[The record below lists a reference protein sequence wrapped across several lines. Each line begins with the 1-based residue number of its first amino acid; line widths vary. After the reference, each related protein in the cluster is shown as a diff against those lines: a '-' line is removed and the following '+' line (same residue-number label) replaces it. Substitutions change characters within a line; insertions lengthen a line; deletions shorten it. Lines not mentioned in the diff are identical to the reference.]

1 MRSRIPI
8 LLAAVGLIVA
18 GALAWR
24 GETGNLARKD
34 AAPTR
39 GPEEEE
45 SRAGK
50 DPGESRTFS
59 REESDP
65 FSGVLRGDGQVIAR
79 DDLLTL
85 FNARVGETEHLPVGK
100 GIAGTVTLVHRH
112 ASGDLAIGLELT
124 GFEDASAFFSLSPEG
139 RLGGHLLS
147 RRSATAYR
155 LEATEQANAS
165 FLRKIHAD
173 ELVCV
178 RYERGRL
185 LPGMPPE
192 PEASEASDD
201 GGGKSETVVPLL
213 ESLPGSSRVIYLNFA
228 GETVAGTPW
237 NSSYNGGVPI
247 VAKPFSNP
255 ALIPEIWE
263 SVAEDYAVFDANVTT
278 DRAAYENATPNRRV
292 MVIFTPTKAWYGSA
306 GGVAYL
312 NSFGSGTNPY
322 CWVFNVTLSGAAE
335 SGSHEIGHTVGL
347 RHDGTSSRVYYT
359 GHTHASGVSW
369 APIMGTGYGQTIVQ
383 FSRGEYPNANRT
395 EDDFSI
401 ASGYLP
407 FRPDDHGDSPSNA
420 SAITP
425 GGAIAA
431 SGVIERA
438 GDEDWFRF
446 ESGAPGPLSVTATP
460 HPRFRNLDIGLEL
473 LDETLAVV
481 AVSASE
487 GPFDASLD
495 LPSLPAG
502 VHYLRLTG
510 TGLGSPWTG
519 YGRYGSVGTYT
530 LTGTYTVEPPPD
542 TPTGLTAGDGGS
554 TEGVLLAW
562 NSVAQAHGYRLYRGL
577 SPDAGDAV
585 FLASS
590 AGTTHL
596 DVSAVAG
603 TTYHYFVTSTNLS
616 RESPR
621 SPGESGWRQFLVPES
636 PAPAIATNDSP
647 HSIRVS
653 WPAAE
658 RAQSYRIWRHA
669 VDRFAGATELAT
681 TQRLSWHD
689 TSTAPGD
696 PHYYFIEAVNR
707 GGISVPAGTPVAGV
721 KIPMP
726 LGTPTGLAASD
737 DTSSLLTLV
746 TWDAAE
752 GATGY
757 RVYRHTVESAD
768 GATEIAR
775 VPPTTSHHDTS
786 AQQGVTYWY
795 FVRAILAGGDSL
807 PSNLDAGSRQIAP
820 PLVPVSLAAT
830 QGSHPGGVSIS
841 WAAVPDASKYLV
853 YRGTDAG
860 PGTAELL
867 GETSLPGWLDE
878 KADPGRTYRY
888 FVRAANDAG
897 ESGYTGAALGFG
909 PETDPL
915 DDAFENNDDPSMAT
929 PLTLREIRAVA
940 VDGDPDWYEVT
951 LDPGDTRLDFLVPYD
966 PGEGSILLSLHTA
979 DGTSLAAFSGGDG
992 ARVISHTGEAGLT
1005 YLVLVERDDGA
1016 AVPYRLIWRSLSL
1029 GESGLEPDMKIGL
1042 SSAPAIGEGVRNANG
1057 AGQTLGL
1064 GLRPRTSRHIF
1075 VTLTSRSAVA
1085 GTFLLSSKGRQSP
1098 FRLDCDRLA
1107 GSQWQRVT
1115 TALRG
1120 GGVASVL
1127 EPFASASFRITVRR
1141 PSRNAGRP
1149 TRVFRFLT
1157 ARPENEPAIVDVVRL
1172 RLNTEGK
1179 ARR

>member
-278 DRAAYENATPNRRV
+278 DRAAYENAAPNRRV

-438 GDEDWFRF
+438 GDED
-446 ESGAPGPLSVTATP
+446 
-460 HPRFRNLDIGLEL
+460 
-473 LDETLAVV
+473 
-481 AVSASE
+481 
-487 GPFDASLD
+487 
-495 LPSLPAG
+495 
-502 VHYLRLTG
+502 
-510 TGLGSPWTG
+510 
-519 YGRYGSVGTYT
+519 
-530 LTGTYTVEPPPD
+530 
-542 TPTGLTAGDGGS
+542 
-554 TEGVLLAW
+554 
-562 NSVAQAHGYRLYRGL
+562 
-577 SPDAGDAV
+577 
-585 FLASS
+585 
-590 AGTTHL
+590 
-596 DVSAVAG
+596 
-603 TTYHYFVTSTNLS
+603 
-616 RESPR
+616 
-621 SPGESGWRQFLVPES
+621 
-636 PAPAIATNDSP
+636 
-647 HSIRVS
+647 
-653 WPAAE
+653 
-658 RAQSYRIWRHA
+658 
-669 VDRFAGATELAT
+669 
-681 TQRLSWHD
+681 
-689 TSTAPGD
+689 
-696 PHYYFIEAVNR
+696 
-707 GGISVPAGTPVAGV
+707 
-721 KIPMP
+721 
-726 LGTPTGLAASD
+726 
-737 DTSSLLTLV
+737 
-746 TWDAAE
+746 
-752 GATGY
+752 
-757 RVYRHTVESAD
+757 
-768 GATEIAR
+768 
-775 VPPTTSHHDTS
+775 
-786 AQQGVTYWY
+786 
-795 FVRAILAGGDSL
+795 
-807 PSNLDAGSRQIAP
+807 
-820 PLVPVSLAAT
+820 
-830 QGSHPGGVSIS
+830 
-841 WAAVPDASKYLV
+841 
-853 YRGTDAG
+853 
-860 PGTAELL
+860 
-867 GETSLPGWLDE
+867 
-878 KADPGRTYRY
+878 
-888 FVRAANDAG
+888 
-897 ESGYTGAALGFG
+897 
-909 PETDPL
+909 
-915 DDAFENNDDPSMAT
+915 
-929 PLTLREIRAVA
+929 
-940 VDGDPDWYEVT
+940 
-951 LDPGDTRLDFLVPYD
+951 
-966 PGEGSILLSLHTA
+966 
-979 DGTSLAAFSGGDG
+979 
-992 ARVISHTGEAGLT
+992 
-1005 YLVLVERDDGA
+1005 
-1016 AVPYRLIWRSLSL
+1016 
-1029 GESGLEPDMKIGL
+1029 
-1042 SSAPAIGEGVRNANG
+1042 
-1057 AGQTLGL
+1057 
-1064 GLRPRTSRHIF
+1064 
-1075 VTLTSRSAVA
+1075 
-1085 GTFLLSSKGRQSP
+1085 
-1098 FRLDCDRLA
+1098 
-1107 GSQWQRVT
+1107 
-1115 TALRG
+1115 
-1120 GGVASVL
+1120 
-1127 EPFASASFRITVRR
+1127 
-1141 PSRNAGRP
+1141 
-1149 TRVFRFLT
+1149 
-1157 ARPENEPAIVDVVRL
+1157 
-1172 RLNTEGK
+1172 
-1179 ARR
+1179 